1 MTISREELLK
11 LTTVKT
17 SVFKVPSLKGAEIK
31 LRELTIAEV
40 KEFGRIATEIDM
52 QQAILHACKC
62 SFVEPSFFTDE
73 EMELLGNIGNNVIME
88 VFNEIPLIGKNKEER
103 EEHLKKINETLKTE
117 TAEEKKE
124 PKKPMPKKSEN
135 SSLN

>member
-11 LTTVKT
+11 LTMIKT
-17 SVFKVPSLKGAEIK
+17 SVFKVPSLNGAEIK
-31 LRELTIAEV
+31 LRELTIAEA

-73 EMELLGNIGNNVIME
+73 ELEQLGNVGNHVIME
-88 VFNEIPLIGKNKEER
+88 VFNEIPLIGKNQEER

-117 TAEEKKE
+117 TEEKKE